1 MNTYL
6 LLIIVLFAC
15 LLAATSILYEQLTGL
30 DQTFTE
36 KFEKLDR
43 ELNQ

>member
-1 MNTYL
+1 MNNYL
-6 LLIIVLFAC
+6 LLILVLFTC
-15 LLAATSILYEQLTGL
+15 LLAATSILYEQLTGI
-30 DQTFTE
+30 DQTLTE